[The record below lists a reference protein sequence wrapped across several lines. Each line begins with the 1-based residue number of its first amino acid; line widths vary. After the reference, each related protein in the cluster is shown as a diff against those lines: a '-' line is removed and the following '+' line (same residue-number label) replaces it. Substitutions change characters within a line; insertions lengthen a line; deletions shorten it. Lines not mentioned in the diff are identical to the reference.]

1 MNDYEK
7 QAFRSV
13 ISKYG
18 KTNQII
24 VAIEEMSELI
34 KALCKLLR
42 WKPDY
47 ENIAEEMADDGIM
60 LDQLSIMEQNAD
72 LVRKHRNEKVRRLKV
87 RVMGRGCENDRANI
101 MPR

>member
-7 QAFRSV
+7 QVFRSA

-18 KTNQII
+18 EINQII

-42 WKPDY
+42 GKPDC
-47 ENIAEEMADDGIM
+47 ENIAEEMADAGIM

-72 LVRKHRNEKVRRLKV
+72 RVRKRRNEKVRRLKV
-87 RVMGRGCENDRANI
+87 RVMGKGG
-101 MPR
+101 